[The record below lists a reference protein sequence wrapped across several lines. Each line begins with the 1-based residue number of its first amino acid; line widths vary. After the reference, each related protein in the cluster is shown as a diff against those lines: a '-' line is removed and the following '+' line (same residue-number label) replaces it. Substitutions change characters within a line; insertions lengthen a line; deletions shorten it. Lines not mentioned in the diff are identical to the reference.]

1 SYRSVRH
8 RGGTCLA
15 CFRPALVV
23 NVRRGWVVTLEFSD
37 AFAAPTVRIDKGR
50 KRQEPPSRRCKIES
64 SVGRGQSSDLSQ
76 PSNAAATERLTTDDR
91 RLIPCLDRNPTYRR

>member
-1 SYRSVRH
+1 MPSHNDWLRELLNQGSAGVIYPSVRH

-37 AFAAPTVRIDKGR
+37 AFAAPKVQHR
-50 KRQEPPSRRCKIES
+50 
-64 SVGRGQSSDLSQ
+64 
-76 PSNAAATERLTTDDR
+76 
-91 RLIPCLDRNPTYRR
+91 